1 MVKQK
6 YLFSINKSEEEMSSK
21 PEKNNKKPIKE
32 WAEPEDKVKWLLD
45 IIEAGEAV
53 VKAYEG
59 YLLNKINHIEL
70 AKVMTILHD
79 LLPMSI
85 YDDYNNNGK

>member
-1 MVKQK
+1 
-6 YLFSINKSEEEMSSK
+6 MSGN
-21 PEKNNKKPIKE
+21 PEKKKKE
-32 WAEPEDKVKWLLD
+32 RKWAEPEDKVKWLLD

-59 YLLNKINHIEL
+59 YLLNKVDHLEL
-70 AKVMTILHD
+70 AKVMTVLHD

-85 YDDYNNNGK
+85 NEHYNDEEDISEEE